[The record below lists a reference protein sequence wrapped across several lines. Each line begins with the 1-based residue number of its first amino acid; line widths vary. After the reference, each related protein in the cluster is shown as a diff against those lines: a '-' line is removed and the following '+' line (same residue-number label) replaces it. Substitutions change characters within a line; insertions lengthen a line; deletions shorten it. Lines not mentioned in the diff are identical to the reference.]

1 MRAVDNCLAASR
13 LIPALVAMSLF
24 VTACVSH
31 QSVDNQREK
40 IEAELEPGDRVE
52 IVLRSGKEIS
62 FRVKEIG
69 EAGLVGDTST
79 DITLGKIVTVPYED
93 IERLE
98 RVDQRPLVV
107 IGTAVA
113 VPFAILFL
121 FVAIAFSTF

>member
-1 MRAVDNCLAASR
+1 MRVANNCAAAPWRIST
-13 LIPALVAMSLF
+13 LVAMSLF

-31 QSVDNQREK
+31 QAVDNRRDK

-52 IVLRSGKEIS
+52 IELRSGEAIS
-62 FRVKEIG
+62 FRVTDIG
-69 EAGLVGDTST
+69 EAGLTGNTST

-121 FVAIAFSTF
+121 FLVIAVSTF